1 MAEVASQISET
12 GLLITNDKSV
22 KMYITDYNCKL
33 NNISQQSY
41 INGCQIKRDEN
52 KENESNR
59 EVSSSPCAS
68 VYVLI
73 KVETPVDD
81 TRLVMVRVS
90 ICSFFILNTE
100 LKGIISVFWGKNDN
114 ERPIIIFV

>member
-59 EVSSSPCAS
+59 EVSISPCAS

-73 KVETPVDD
+73 
-81 TRLVMVRVS
+81 
-90 ICSFFILNTE
+90 N
-100 LKGIISVFWGKNDN
+100 
-114 ERPIIIFV
+114 

>member
-12 GLLITNDKSV
+12 GLLITNDKSM
-22 KMYITDYNCKL
+22 KMYITDYPNCKL

-59 EVSSSPCAS
+59 EVSISPCAS

-81 TRLVMVRVS
+81 TRLVMIRVS
-90 ICSFFILNTE
+90 IYIVHVQFLHIL
-100 LKGIISVFWGKNDN
+100 D
-114 ERPIIIFV
+114 